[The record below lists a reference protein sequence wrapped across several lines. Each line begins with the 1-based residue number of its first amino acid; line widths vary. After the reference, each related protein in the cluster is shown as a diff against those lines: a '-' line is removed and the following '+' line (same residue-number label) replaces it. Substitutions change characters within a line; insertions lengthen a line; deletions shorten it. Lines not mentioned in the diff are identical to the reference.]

1 MRFLL
6 TPRWLAGFALAVAFA
21 LVCVSLGLWQWDR
34 RTARHEANM
43 IITANYGQQPVDPA
57 ELLPP
62 EGSDLPVG
70 DEWRPVVATGRY
82 LAEGT
87 VLLRQRPLDG
97 QNGFHVLVPL
107 LLEGAGGAP
116 RALLVDRGFVPS
128 GDEAGAVEPPAAP
141 QGEVTA
147 VVHLRP
153 AEEAFGDAPE
163 GQTRSIDPAG
173 LAARAPTSAA
183 LADAGAELVDGA
195 YGVLAQEQP
204 APGTAPQLLP
214 APPVDEGPHLSY
226 AFQWWV
232 FAAGGF
238 VGYGVV
244 ARRHAA
250 DLREDAETD
259 RRDEEFPRDD
269 AEDPPAPRRSPA
281 ERTGVR
287 PTPTGTRRSRAQGSR
302 RRPSAE
308 EEEDALVDAAER
320 TRSERPP
327 QGSPL

>member
-6 TPRWLAGFALAVAFA
+6 TPRWLAGLALAVAFA
-21 LVCVSLGLWQWDR
+21 LVCVSLGVWQWDR

-43 IITANYGQQPVDPA
+43 IITANYGQQPVDA
-57 ELLPP
+57 ADLVPP
-62 EGSDLPVG
+62 QGDDLPVG
-70 DEWRPVVATGRY
+70 DEWRPVEATGRY
-82 LAEGT
+82 LEDGT

-97 QNGFHVLVPL
+97 INGFHVLVPL
-107 LLEGAGGAP
+107 LLDGGDGPGGEP

-128 GDEAGAVEPPAAP
+128 GDEAGAVAVPPAP
-141 QGEVTA
+141 EGEVTA

-173 LAARAPTSAA
+173 LAARAPTSEVLTA
-183 LADAGAELVDGA
+183 AGAVLVDGT

-204 APGTAPQLLP
+204 TDGAAPQLLP

-250 DLREDAETD
+250 DLRA
-259 RRDEEFPRDD
+259 D
-269 AEDPPAPRRSPA
+269 AEDAAGDGEDGAEPGTDRVAGSAAGPLPRTPAGA
-281 ERTGVR
+281 
-287 PTPTGTRRSRAQGSR
+287 TPTGARRRRAASPVR

-308 EEEDALVDAAER
+308 SEEDALVDAAER
-320 TRSERPP
+320 TRGGTWS
-327 QGSPL
+327 

>member
-6 TPRWLAGFALAVAFA
+6 SRRWLAGLALAVAFA
-21 LVCVSLGLWQWDR
+21 VVCVSLGLWQWDR

-43 IITANYGQQPVDPA
+43 IITANYGQQPAPPGQ
-57 ELLPP
+57 LLPSQ
-62 EGSDLPVG
+62 GVDLPAG

-82 LAEGT
+82 LEDGT

-97 QNGFHVLVPL
+97 TNGFHVLVPL
-107 LLEGAGGAP
+107 LLEGVEGSAP
-116 RALLVDRGFVPS
+116 RALLVDRGFLPS
-128 GDEAGAVEPPAAP
+128 GDEAGAVDVPPAP
-141 QGEVTA
+141 GGEVTA

-153 AEEAFGDAPE
+153 AEEAYGEAPE
-163 GQTRSIDPAG
+163 GQTRSIDPQG

-183 LADAGAELVDGA
+183 LAGAQLVDGA

-204 APGTAPQLLP
+204 TAGAAPQLLP

-250 DLREDAETD
+250 DLREDAEAD
-259 RRDEEFPRDD
+259 RDRDGGPPPDD
-269 AEDPPAPRRSPA
+269 SPDRVHDPVAGAA
-281 ERTGVR
+281 ERTGPR
-287 PTPTGTRRSRAQGSR
+287 SGRTPTGSR
-302 RRPSAE
+302 RRRAQAPRRRPTAE
-308 EEEDALVDAAER
+308 DEEDALVDAAER
-320 TRSERPP
+320 TRG
-327 QGSPL
+327 GS

>member
-6 TPRWLAGFALAVAFA
+6 TPRWLAGLALAVAFA
-21 LVCVSLGLWQWDR
+21 VVCVSLGLWQWDR

-43 IITANYGQQPVDPA
+43 IITANYGQQPADPA
-57 ELLPP
+57 QLLPAQ
-62 EGSDLPVG
+62 GDDLPVG

-82 LAEGT
+82 LEDGA

-97 QNGFHVLVPL
+97 TNGFHVLVPL
-107 LLEGAGGAP
+107 LLETTGEDGAASAP
-116 RALLVDRGFVPS
+116 RALLVDRGFVPA
-128 GDEAGAVEPPAAP
+128 GDDAGAVDLPPVP
-141 QGEVTA
+141 EGEVTA
-147 VVHLRP
+147 VVHVRP
-153 AEEAFGDAPE
+153 AEEPFGDAPE

-173 LAARAPTSAA
+173 LAARAPTSTA
-183 LADAGAELVDGA
+183 LSAAGAELVDGA

-204 APGTAPQLLP
+204 TATPAPQLLP
-214 APPVDEGPHLSY
+214 APPVDGGPHLSY

-250 DLREDAETD
+250 DLREDAEAD
-259 RRDEEFPRDD
+259 QRADGGPDPDD
-269 AEDPPAPRRSPA
+269 LRGRTPTGARPSRAQAPRR
-281 ERTGVR
+281 R
-287 PTPTGTRRSRAQGSR
+287 PT
-302 RRPSAE
+302 AE

-320 TRSERPP
+320 SRS
-327 QGSPL
+327 GT